1 MKRIWLAAAMA
12 AASVALGVE
21 YVDSGV
27 SLTRCTDKLVPVYM
41 HGKITGIRGCLL
53 IDWPR
58 SNFSQKKAR
67 YVS

>member
-27 SLTRCTDKLVPVYM
+27 SLTRCTDKQVPVYM
-41 HGKITGIRGCLL
+41 HGIITGIRG
-53 IDWPR
+53 
-58 SNFSQKKAR
+58 
-67 YVS
+67 